1 MRIAPHHRLYA
12 CFFLFAV
19 ALGALLSRMPD
30 LQDALG
36 VDKSELGLTLI
47 GMAVGALIS
56 LTFSSQLIAHL
67 GARKTAFITVIGTA
81 AIYTMVPWLPGAP
94 LVFFALFCAGLLA
107 GALEINLNVEIDR
120 VEAMLGRGIMNRAHG
135 FWSLGFF
142 VTALIASFVRQG
154 GISMQLHMGVILI
167 VVLVGATLAISGMH
181 NAPARTVMDQTKTP
195 LIAFPTLALAPL
207 CIIGIAAFLVEGA
220 GIDWSAIYMRDVFAV
235 EPFVGGLALTLFT
248 LPMALVRLF
257 IDPVVDRFGARAVAS
272 VLLLLAALGVAMV
285 GFAPNPIFALM
296 GFALMGA
303 GCSAVYPLAVSAAAQ
318 RTDRPAQLNV
328 AALGQVTFIVFFLAP
343 PLLGFVAEY
352 TGIRNSYLIC
362 LPLVALG
369 LFSVKALGGRRMA
382 TESASAASAPTSVH
396 G

>member
-1 MRIAPHHRLYA
+1 
-12 CFFLFAV
+12 
-19 ALGALLSRMPD
+19 
-30 LQDALG
+30 
-36 VDKSELGLTLI
+36 
-47 GMAVGALIS
+47 
-56 LTFSSQLIAHL
+56 
-67 GARKTAFITVIGTA
+67 
-81 AIYTMVPWLPGAP
+81 
-94 LVFFALFCAGLLA
+94 
-107 GALEINLNVEIDR
+107 
-120 VEAMLGRGIMNRAHG
+120 
-135 FWSLGFF
+135 
-142 VTALIASFVRQG
+142 
-154 GISMQLHMGVILI
+154 MQLHMGVILI

-272 VLLLLAALGVAMV
+272 VLLLLAGLGLAMV
-285 GFAPNPIFALM
+285 GFAPNPIFALL